1 MGFVRQPVN
10 LKKARKILSFVEEY
24 GFKPISRDFKR
35 VFIYADRESG
45 LKIYVYYLDNSVFI
59 ILSLDRFYIPF
70 IDSLD
75 MFKDYPLV
83 EVDEG
88 AAKALLRGA
97 DLMAP
102 GIKRY
107 TEFDVGDLVVAGYHS
122 SYVAIGEALESS
134 KRLSQIKK
142 GKIIK
147 ILHYKGDKIWKEIKK
162 INVSL
167 NNQR

>member
-1 MGFVRQPVN
+1 
-10 LKKARKILSFVEEY
+10 
-24 GFKPISRDFKR
+24 
-35 VFIYADRESG
+35 
-45 LKIYVYYLDNSVFI
+45 
-59 ILSLDRFYIPF
+59 
-70 IDSLD
+70 

-102 GIKRY
+102 GIKRH
-107 TEFDVGDLVVAGYHS
+107 TEFDAGDLVVAGYRS
-122 SYVAIGEALESS
+122 SYLAIGEALESS
-134 KRLSQIKK
+134 RRLSEIEK

-147 ILHYKGDKIWKEIKK
+147 ILHYKGDKIWKEVKK
-162 INVSL
+162 IDVSL